1 MTLKERIIVEV
12 YTGVC
17 MTSPEER
24 DEVYKY
30 MAEKMDRQVYT
41 HELASKEIQEQLR
54 EKTLDDFKGLCIS
67 DERWKEARL
76 KVCQLLPLY
85 LEIGECGYFGA
96 LTLNNL
102 IKRYDSGERT
112 LDLYESMESAE

>member
-12 YTGVC
+12 YTGYC

-30 MAEKMDRQVYT
+30 MAEKMDRPVYT
-41 HELASKEIQEQLR
+41 HELASKEIQERLR

-67 DERWKEARL
+67 DEKWKRAREN
-76 KVCQLLPLY
+76 VIQS
-85 LEIGECGYFGA
+85 
-96 LTLNNL
+96 LTVFRHESNREYIRDLAA
-102 IKRYDSGERT
+102 RYSMGERT
-112 LDLYESMESAE
+112 LELYEEMIRVI